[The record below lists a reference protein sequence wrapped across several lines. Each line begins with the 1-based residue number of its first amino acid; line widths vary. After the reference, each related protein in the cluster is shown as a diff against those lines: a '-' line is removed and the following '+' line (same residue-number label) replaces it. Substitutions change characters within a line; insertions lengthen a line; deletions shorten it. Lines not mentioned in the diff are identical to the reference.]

1 MALDAIL
8 LSGIIAELA
17 PKLTGAR
24 IDKVQQPERDKIVLS
39 VRGGSENMRIL
50 IDAGAGSGRLQQ
62 TKMSFDNPQEPPM
75 FCMLLR
81 KYLTGGRIERI
92 EQPDWERLAMVY
104 ITSRNELGDNVD
116 LRLAV
121 ELMGRSS
128 NLVLIGTDGRIID
141 CLRRMDYGGDAE
153 RRLLPGMIYRLP
165 PKQRKP
171 LIFDLTREEIAQS
184 IASGGAKSADKC
196 IMDAFSG
203 LSPLV
208 CRELACRSGDD
219 TAFLPEVIDAFLESV
234 RAGELTP
241 TLLTENGK
249 PKEYSFMQ
257 LKQYAGVYE
266 SSSLSS
272 FSELLD
278 AYYSRRDILE
288 RRRRRSREL
297 SHGVKTARDRLAR
310 KLALQKQELERSSE
324 RDGLRR
330 DAELLTAN
338 LYRVHKGDGSVTVED
353 YYEPD
358 CPQRTIKLD
367 VLKTPQGNA
376 AAMFREYNKLKTAEQ
391 HLTALIAEGERQ
403 LEYLNSVLDEIE
415 RAETEDDLAEIK
427 AELVGTGYIKKPR
440 GTKERRHKKQGPMR
454 FVSSDGFEILVG
466 RSNAQNDE
474 ITTKTARR
482 TDIWLHTKTVHGSH
496 VIISCEGLTPPDRT
510 VEEAAK
516 LAVYYSQAREGGK
529 TDVDFTMVR
538 NVRKPSGSLPG
549 KVIYTDYSTLSVSAD
564 EALAEKLK
572 VKQ

>member
-8 LSGIIAELA
+8 LSGIIAELR
-17 PKLTGAR
+17 PKLIGAR
-24 IDKVQQPERDKIVLS
+24 IDKVQQPERDKILLS
-39 VRGGSENMRIL
+39 LRGGESL
-50 IDAGAGSGRLQQ
+50 KLLFDAGAGSGRLQE
-62 TKMSFDNPQEPPM
+62 TKMSFENPAEPPM

-81 KYLTGGRIERI
+81 KYLVGGRIEAI
-92 EQPDWERLAMVY
+92 VQPDWERLAIVN
-104 ITSRNELGDNVD
+104 ITSRSELGDNVD
-116 LRLAV
+116 LRLAA

-128 NLVLIGTDGRIID
+128 NLVLIGSDGRIID

-171 LIFDLTREEIAQS
+171 LVFELSQEELTAALA
-184 IASGGAKSADKC
+184 ASDTGKSADKR
-196 IMDAFSG
+196 IMDCFSG
-203 LSPLV
+203 LSPLI
-208 CRELACRSGDD
+208 CRELACRSGDNAANLPEAIS
-219 TAFLPEVIDAFLESV
+219 AFLDSV

-241 TLLTENGK
+241 TLFTEDGK

-257 LKQYAGVYE
+257 LRQYAGVYE
-266 SSSLSS
+266 TREFES

-278 AYYSRRDILE
+278 AYYSKRDILE
-288 RRRRRSREL
+288 RRRRRSKEL
-297 SHGVKTARDRLAR
+297 SHHVKTARDRIAR
-310 KLALQKQELERSSE
+310 KLTAQRAELQKCSE
-324 RDGLRR
+324 RDDIRR
-330 DAELLTAN
+330 CAELLTAN

-353 YYEPD
+353 YYEPG

-367 VLKTPQGNA
+367 VLKTPQNNA

-391 HLTALIAEGERQ
+391 HLTSLIAEGERQ
-403 LEYLNSVLDEIE
+403 LEYLNSVLDETE

-474 ITTKTARR
+474 LTTKTARR

-496 VIISCEGLTPPDRT
+496 VIISCDGLTPPERT
-510 VEEAAK
+510 IEEAAQ

-529 TDVDFTMVR
+529 TQVDCTMVR

-549 KVIYTDYSTLSVSAD
+549 KVIYTDYSTLAVSAD
-564 EALAEKLK
+564 EALTEKLR
-572 VKQ
+572 VK

>member
-8 LSGIIAELA
+8 LSGIIAELR
-17 PKLTGAR
+17 PKLIGAK
-24 IDKVQQPERDKIVLS
+24 IDKVQQPERDKILLS
-39 VRGGSENMRIL
+39 VRGGESLRIL

-62 TKMSFDNPQEPPM
+62 TKMSFENPAEPPM

-81 KYLTGGRIERI
+81 KYLTGGRIEAI
-92 EQPDWERLAMVY
+92 EQPDWERLAVVN
-104 ITSRNELGDNVD
+104 ITSRSELGDKVD

-128 NLVLIGTDGRIID
+128 NLVLIGSDGRIID

-171 LIFDLTREEIAQS
+171 LVFDLSQEEIAQALS
-184 IASGGAKSADKC
+184 ASDAGKSADKR
-196 IMDAFSG
+196 IMDCFSG
-203 LSPLV
+203 LSPLI
-208 CRELACRSGDD
+208 CRELACRSGDNAANLPEAIA
-219 TAFLPEVIDAFLESV
+219 AFLDSV

-241 TLLTENGK
+241 TLFTEDGK

-257 LKQYAGVYE
+257 LRQYAGVYE
-266 SSSLSS
+266 QRELES

-278 AYYSRRDILE
+278 AYYSRRDIIE
-288 RRRRRSREL
+288 RRRRRSKEL
-297 SHGVKTARDRLAR
+297 SHHVKTARDRIAR
-310 KLALQKQELERSSE
+310 KLTAQKSELQKCSE
-324 RDGLRR
+324 RDDIRR
-330 DAELLTAN
+330 CAELLTAN
-338 LYRVHKGDGSVTVED
+338 LYRVRKGDGSVTVED

-367 VLKTPQGNA
+367 VLKTPQANA
-376 AAMFREYNKLKTAEQ
+376 AAMFKEYNKLKTAEQ
-391 HLTALIAEGERQ
+391 HLTTLISEGERQ
-403 LEYLNSVLDEIE
+403 LEYLNSVLDETE

-427 AELVGTGYIKKPR
+427 AELIGTGYIKKQR

-454 FVSSDGFEILVG
+454 FESSDGFEILVG
-466 RSNAQNDE
+466 RSNTQNDE
-474 ITTKTARR
+474 LTAKTARR

-496 VIISCEGLTPPDRT
+496 VIISCDGVTPPERT
-510 VEEAAK
+510 IEEAAQ
-516 LAVYYSQAREGGK
+516 LAVYYSQARDGGK
-529 TDVDFTMVR
+529 TQVDYTMVR

-564 EALAEKLK
+564 ETLAEKLR
-572 VKQ
+572 VK

>member
-8 LSGIIAELA
+8 LSGIIAELR
-17 PKLTGAR
+17 PKLIGAR

-39 VRGGSENMRIL
+39 VRGGESLRLL

-62 TKMSFDNPQEPPM
+62 TKMSFENPAEPPM

-81 KYLTGGRIERI
+81 KYLTGGRIEAI
-92 EQPDWERLAMVY
+92 EQPDWERLVMVN

-128 NLVLIGTDGRIID
+128 NLVLIGSDGRIID

-171 LIFDLTREEIAQS
+171 LVFALSREEIAQELTS
-184 IASGGAKSADKC
+184 SDAGKSADKR
-196 IMDAFSG
+196 IMDCFSG
-203 LSPLV
+203 LSPLI
-208 CRELACRSGDD
+208 CRELACRSGDN
-219 TAFLPEVIDAFLESV
+219 AALLPEAIDAFLDSV

-241 TLLTENGK
+241 VLFTEDGK
-249 PKEYSFMQ
+249 PREFSFMQ
-257 LKQYAGVYE
+257 LRQYAGVYE
-266 SSSLSS
+266 TREFDS

-278 AYYSRRDILE
+278 VYYSKRDTLE
-288 RRRRRSREL
+288 RRRRRSKEL
-297 SHGVKTARDRLAR
+297 SHHVKTERDRISR
-310 KLALQKQELERSSE
+310 KLGLQRQELQKCSE
-324 RDGLRR
+324 RDEIRR
-330 DAELLTAN
+330 NAELLTAN
-338 LYRVHKGDGSVTVED
+338 LYRVHKGDSSVTVED

-367 VLKTPQGNA
+367 VLKTPQNNA
-376 AAMFREYNKLKTAEQ
+376 AAMFKEYNKLKTAEQ

-403 LEYLNSVLDEIE
+403 LEYLNSVMDETE

-427 AELVGTGYIKKPR
+427 AELIGTGYIKKQR
-440 GTKERRHKKQGPMR
+440 GAKERKRKKQGPMR

-474 ITTKTARR
+474 LTTKTARR

-496 VIISCEGLTPPDRT
+496 VIISCDGVAPPEKT
-510 VEEAAK
+510 IEEAAQ
-516 LAVYYSQAREGGK
+516 LAVYYSQARDGGK
-529 TDVDFTMVR
+529 TQVDYTMVR

-564 EALAEKLK
+564 EALAEKLR
-572 VKQ
+572 VK

>member
-8 LSGIIAELA
+8 LSGIIAELR
-17 PKLTGAR
+17 PKLIGAR

-39 VRGGSENMRIL
+39 VRGGESLRLL

-62 TKMSFDNPQEPPM
+62 TKMSFENPAEPPM

-81 KYLTGGRIERI
+81 KYLTGGRIEAI
-92 EQPDWERLAMVY
+92 EQPDWERLVMVN

-128 NLVLIGTDGRIID
+128 NLVLIGSDGRIID

-171 LIFDLTREEIAQS
+171 LVFALSREEIAQELTS
-184 IASGGAKSADKC
+184 SDAGKSADKR
-196 IMDAFSG
+196 IMDCFSG
-203 LSPLV
+203 LSPLI
-208 CRELACRSGDD
+208 CRELACRSGDN
-219 TAFLPEVIDAFLESV
+219 AALLPEAIDAFLDSV

-241 TLLTENGK
+241 VLFTEDGK
-249 PKEYSFMQ
+249 PREFSFMQ
-257 LKQYAGVYE
+257 LRQYAGVYE
-266 SSSLSS
+266 TREFES

-278 AYYSRRDILE
+278 AYYSKRDTLE
-288 RRRRRSREL
+288 RRRRRSKEL
-297 SHGVKTARDRLAR
+297 SHHVKTERDRIAR
-310 KLALQKQELERSSE
+310 KLGLQRQELQKCSE
-324 RDGLRR
+324 RDEIRR
-330 DAELLTAN
+330 NAELLTAN
-338 LYRVHKGDGSVTVED
+338 LYRVHKGDSSLTVED

-367 VLKTPQGNA
+367 VLKTPQNNA
-376 AAMFREYNKLKTAEQ
+376 AAMFKEYNKLKTAEH

-403 LEYLNSVLDEIE
+403 LEYLNSVMDETE

-427 AELVGTGYIKKPR
+427 AELIGTGYIKKQR
-440 GTKERRHKKQGPMR
+440 GAKERKRKKQGPMR

-474 ITTKTARR
+474 LTTKTARR

-496 VIISCEGLTPPDRT
+496 VIISCDGVVPPEKT
-510 VEEAAK
+510 IEEAAQ
-516 LAVYYSQAREGGK
+516 LAVYYSQARDGGK
-529 TDVDFTMVR
+529 TQVDYTMVR

-564 EALAEKLK
+564 EQLAEKLR
-572 VKQ
+572 VK

>member
-8 LSGIIAELA
+8 LSGIIAELR
-17 PKLTGAR
+17 PKLIGAR
-24 IDKVQQPERDKIVLS
+24 IDKVQQPERDKILLS
-39 VRGGSENMRIL
+39 LRGGESL
-50 IDAGAGSGRLQQ
+50 KLLFDTGAGSGRLQE
-62 TKMSFDNPQEPPM
+62 TKMSFENPAEPPM

-81 KYLTGGRIERI
+81 KYLVGGRIEAI
-92 EQPDWERLAMVY
+92 VQPDWERLAIVN
-104 ITSRNELGDNVD
+104 ITSRSELGDNVD
-116 LRLAV
+116 LRLAA

-128 NLVLIGTDGRIID
+128 NLVLIGSDGRIID

-171 LIFDLTREEIAQS
+171 LVFDLSQEELTAALA
-184 IASGGAKSADKC
+184 ASDTGKSADKR
-196 IMDAFSG
+196 IMDCFSG
-203 LSPLV
+203 LSPLI
-208 CRELACRSGDD
+208 CRELACRSGDNAANLPEAIS
-219 TAFLPEVIDAFLESV
+219 AFLDSV

-241 TLLTENGK
+241 TLFTEDGK

-257 LKQYAGVYE
+257 LRQYAGVYE
-266 SSSLSS
+266 TREFES

-278 AYYSRRDILE
+278 AYYSKRDILE
-288 RRRRRSREL
+288 RRRRRSKEL
-297 SHGVKTARDRLAR
+297 SHHVKTARDRIAR
-310 KLALQKQELERSSE
+310 KLTAQRAELQKCSE
-324 RDGLRR
+324 RDDIRR
-330 DAELLTAN
+330 CAELLTAN

-353 YYEPD
+353 YYEPG

-367 VLKTPQGNA
+367 VLKTPQNNA

-391 HLTALIAEGERQ
+391 HLTSLIAEGERQ
-403 LEYLNSVLDEIE
+403 LEYLNSVLDETE

-427 AELVGTGYIKKPR
+427 AELIGTGYIKKPR

-474 ITTKTARR
+474 LSTKTARR

-496 VIISCEGLTPPDRT
+496 VIISCDGLTPPERT
-510 VEEAAK
+510 IEEAAQ

-529 TDVDFTMVR
+529 TQVDCTMVR

-549 KVIYTDYSTLSVSAD
+549 KVIYTDYSTLAVSAD
-564 EALAEKLK
+564 EALTEKLR
-572 VKQ
+572 VK

>member
-8 LSGIIAELA
+8 LSGIIAELR
-17 PKLTGAR
+17 PKLIGAR
-24 IDKVQQPERDKIVLS
+24 IDKVQQPERDKILLS
-39 VRGGSENMRIL
+39 LRGGESL
-50 IDAGAGSGRLQQ
+50 KLLFDAGAGSGRLQE
-62 TKMSFDNPQEPPM
+62 TKMSFENPAEPPM

-81 KYLTGGRIERI
+81 KYLVGGRIEAI
-92 EQPDWERLAMVY
+92 VQPDWERLAIVN
-104 ITSRNELGDNVD
+104 ITSRSELGDNVD
-116 LRLAV
+116 LRLAA

-128 NLVLIGTDGRIID
+128 NLVLIGSDGRIID

-171 LIFDLTREEIAQS
+171 LVFDLSQEELTAALA
-184 IASGGAKSADKC
+184 ASDTGKSADKR
-196 IMDAFSG
+196 IMDCFSG
-203 LSPLV
+203 LSPLI
-208 CRELACRSGDD
+208 CRELACRSGDNAANLPEAIS
-219 TAFLPEVIDAFLESV
+219 AFLDSV

-241 TLLTENGK
+241 TLFTEDGK

-257 LKQYAGVYE
+257 LRQYAGVYE
-266 SSSLSS
+266 TREFES

-278 AYYSRRDILE
+278 AYYSKRDILE
-288 RRRRRSREL
+288 RRRRRSKEL
-297 SHGVKTARDRLAR
+297 SHHVKTARDRIAR
-310 KLALQKQELERSSE
+310 KLTAQRAELQKCSE
-324 RDGLRR
+324 RDDIRR
-330 DAELLTAN
+330 CAELLTAN

-353 YYEPD
+353 YYEPG

-367 VLKTPQGNA
+367 VLKTPQNNA

-391 HLTALIAEGERQ
+391 HLTSLIAEGERQ
-403 LEYLNSVLDEIE
+403 LEYLNSVLDETE

-427 AELVGTGYIKKPR
+427 AELIGTGYIKKPR

-474 ITTKTARR
+474 LSTKTARR

-496 VIISCEGLTPPDRT
+496 VIISCDGLTPPERT
-510 VEEAAK
+510 IEEAAQ

-529 TDVDFTMVR
+529 TQVDCTMVR

-549 KVIYTDYSTLSVSAD
+549 KVIYTDYSTLAVSAD
-564 EALAEKLK
+564 EALTEKLR
-572 VKQ
+572 VK

>member
-8 LSGIIAELA
+8 LSGIIAELR
-17 PKLTGAR
+17 PKLIGAR
-24 IDKVQQPERDKIVLS
+24 IDKVQQPERDKILLS
-39 VRGGSENMRIL
+39 LRGGESL
-50 IDAGAGSGRLQQ
+50 KLLFDAGAGSGRLQE
-62 TKMSFDNPQEPPM
+62 TKMSFENPAEPPM

-81 KYLTGGRIERI
+81 KYLVGGRIEAI
-92 EQPDWERLAMVY
+92 VQSDWERLAIVN
-104 ITSRNELGDNVD
+104 ITSRSELGDNVD
-116 LRLAV
+116 LRLAA

-128 NLVLIGTDGRIID
+128 NLVLIGSDGRIID

-171 LIFDLTREEIAQS
+171 LVFDLSQEELTAALA
-184 IASGGAKSADKC
+184 ASDTGKSADKR
-196 IMDAFSG
+196 IMDCFSG
-203 LSPLV
+203 LSPLI
-208 CRELACRSGDD
+208 CRELACRSGDNAANLPEAIS
-219 TAFLPEVIDAFLESV
+219 AFLDSV

-241 TLLTENGK
+241 TLFTEDGK

-257 LKQYAGVYE
+257 LRQYAGVYE
-266 SSSLSS
+266 TREFES

-278 AYYSRRDILE
+278 AYYSKRDILE
-288 RRRRRSREL
+288 RRRRRSKEL
-297 SHGVKTARDRLAR
+297 SHHVKTARDRIAR
-310 KLALQKQELERSSE
+310 KLTAQRAELQKCSE
-324 RDGLRR
+324 RDDIRR
-330 DAELLTAN
+330 CAELLTAN

-353 YYEPD
+353 YYEPG

-367 VLKTPQGNA
+367 VLKTPQNNA

-391 HLTALIAEGERQ
+391 HLTSLIAEGERQ
-403 LEYLNSVLDEIE
+403 LEYLNSVLDETE

-427 AELVGTGYIKKPR
+427 AELIGTGYIKKPR

-474 ITTKTARR
+474 LSTKTARR

-496 VIISCEGLTPPDRT
+496 VIISCDGLTPPERT
-510 VEEAAK
+510 IEEAAQ

-529 TDVDFTMVR
+529 TQVDCTMVR

-549 KVIYTDYSTLSVSAD
+549 KVIYTDYSTLAVSAD
-564 EALAEKLK
+564 EALTEKLR
-572 VKQ
+572 VK

>member
-8 LSGIIAELA
+8 LSGIIAELR
-17 PKLTGAR
+17 PKLIGAR

-39 VRGGSENMRIL
+39 VRGGESLRLL

-62 TKMSFDNPQEPPM
+62 TKMSFENPAEPPM

-81 KYLTGGRIERI
+81 KYLTGGRIEAI
-92 EQPDWERLAMVY
+92 EQPDWERLVMVN

-128 NLVLIGTDGRIID
+128 NLVLIGSDGRIID

-171 LIFDLTREEIAQS
+171 LVFTLSREEIAQELTS
-184 IASGGAKSADKC
+184 SDAGKSADKR
-196 IMDAFSG
+196 IMDCFSG
-203 LSPLV
+203 LSPLI
-208 CRELACRSGDD
+208 CRELACRSGDN
-219 TAFLPEVIDAFLESV
+219 AALLPEAIDAFLDSV

-241 TLLTENGK
+241 VLFTEDGK
-249 PKEYSFMQ
+249 PREFSFMQ
-257 LKQYAGVYE
+257 LRQYAGVYE
-266 SSSLSS
+266 TREFES

-278 AYYSRRDILE
+278 AYYSKRDTLE
-288 RRRRRSREL
+288 RRRRRSKEL
-297 SHGVKTARDRLAR
+297 SHHVKTERDRTAR
-310 KLALQKQELERSSE
+310 KLGLQRQELQKCSE
-324 RDGLRR
+324 RDEIRR
-330 DAELLTAN
+330 NAELLTAN
-338 LYRVHKGDGSVTVED
+338 LYRVHKGDSSVTVED

-367 VLKTPQGNA
+367 VLKTPQNNA
-376 AAMFREYNKLKTAEQ
+376 AAIFKEYNKLKTAEQ

-403 LEYLNSVLDEIE
+403 LEYLNSVMDETE

-427 AELVGTGYIKKPR
+427 AELIGTGYIKKQR
-440 GTKERRHKKQGPMR
+440 GAKERKRKKQGPMR

-474 ITTKTARR
+474 LTTKTARR

-496 VIISCEGLTPPDRT
+496 VIISCDGVAPPEKT
-510 VEEAAK
+510 IEEAAQ
-516 LAVYYSQAREGGK
+516 LAVYYSQARDGGK
-529 TDVDFTMVR
+529 TQVDYTMVR

-564 EALAEKLK
+564 EQLAEKLR
-572 VKQ
+572 VK

>member
-8 LSGIIAELA
+8 LSGIIAELR
-17 PKLTGAR
+17 PKLIGAR
-24 IDKVQQPERDKIVLS
+24 IDKVQQPERDKILLS
-39 VRGGSENMRIL
+39 VRGGESLRIL

-62 TKMSFDNPQEPPM
+62 TKMSFENPAEPPM

-81 KYLTGGRIERI
+81 KYLTGGRIEAI
-92 EQPDWERLAMVY
+92 EQPDWERLAMVN
-104 ITSRNELGDNVD
+104 ITSRSELGDKVD

-128 NLVLIGTDGRIID
+128 NLVLIGSDGRIID

-171 LIFDLTREEIAQS
+171 LVFDLSQEEIAQALS
-184 IASGGAKSADKC
+184 ASDAGKSADKR
-196 IMDAFSG
+196 IMDCFSG
-203 LSPLV
+203 LSPLI
-208 CRELACRSGDD
+208 CRELACRSGDNAANLPEAIA
-219 TAFLPEVIDAFLESV
+219 AFLDSV

-241 TLLTENGK
+241 TLFTEDGK

-257 LKQYAGVYE
+257 LRQYAGVYE
-266 SSSLSS
+266 QRELES

-278 AYYSRRDILE
+278 AYYSRRDIIE
-288 RRRRRSREL
+288 RRRRRSKEL
-297 SHGVKTARDRLAR
+297 GHHVKTARDRIAR
-310 KLALQKQELERSSE
+310 KLTAQKSELQKCSE
-324 RDGLRR
+324 RDDIRR
-330 DAELLTAN
+330 CAELLTAN
-338 LYRVHKGDGSVTVED
+338 LYRVRKGDGSVTVED

-367 VLKTPQGNA
+367 VLKTPQANA
-376 AAMFREYNKLKTAEQ
+376 AAMFKEYNKLKTAEQ
-391 HLTALIAEGERQ
+391 HLTTLIAEGERQ
-403 LEYLNSVLDEIE
+403 LEYLNSVLDETE

-427 AELVGTGYIKKPR
+427 AELIGTGYIKKQR

-454 FVSSDGFEILVG
+454 FESSDGFEILVG

-474 ITTKTARR
+474 LTAKTARR

-496 VIISCEGLTPPDRT
+496 VIISCDGVTPPERT
-510 VEEAAK
+510 IEEAAQ
-516 LAVYYSQAREGGK
+516 LAVYYSQARDGGK
-529 TDVDFTMVR
+529 TQVDYTMVR

-564 EALAEKLK
+564 ETLAEKLR
-572 VKQ
+572 VK